1 MSYPR
6 VKRLLDV
13 LGALLG
19 LIVLSPL
26 IAGIALLVLIVHGA
40 PVIFVQERAT
50 KGARV
55 FRLRKFRSMRPVDPQ
70 RGWVTDED
78 RLTAFGRLLRSTSL
92 DELPSLW
99 NVLIGDMSLI
109 GPRPLTTD
117 YLLLY
122 TQEQRRRHMVRGGLS
137 GLCQVSGR
145 NGLGWDEKF
154 DLDIEYVDTMSFAL
168 DLKILRRTFTAVLS
182 RQGVT
187 TENEVTA
194 QSYGGSLR
202 SDLVVFRPHVTGK
215 DRSSWTVE
223 TPAGQYLGWCT
234 MHASGGRSQMIR
246 FHPASD
252 VAAWHQFPAIYTEV
266 LRLLLNRARS
276 WDADFAVCSAASL
289 SPAEAQLYAQAGFRQ
304 LPNDRGPTVLPRAE
318 HTTDEELFLYT
329 NLDPESAPLIEM
341 GLAS

>member
-1 MSYPR
+1 MRYPR

-19 LIVLSPL
+19 LLVLSPL
-26 IAGIALLVLIVHGA
+26 IAGISLLVLTFHGA
-40 PVIFVQERAT
+40 PVIFVQDRAT

-55 FRLRKFRSMRPVDPQ
+55 FQLRKFRSMRPVDPQ

-117 YLLLY
+117 YLQLY
-122 TQEQRRRHMVRGGLS
+122 TPEQARRHQVRGGLS

-145 NGLGWDEKF
+145 NELSWDEKF
-154 DLDIEYVDTMSFAL
+154 DLDIEYVDTMSFTL
-168 DLKILRRTFTAVLS
+168 DLRILLRTFTAVVS
-182 RQGVT
+182 RQGIT

-202 SDLVVFRPHVTGK
+202 SDLVVFRPNVTGK
-215 DRSSWTVE
+215 DRSRWTVE
-223 TPAGQYLGWCT
+223 TPAGQYLGWCSMLT
-234 MHASGGRSQMIR
+234 SGDRSQMIR
-246 FHPASD
+246 FHPEP
-252 VAAWHQFPAIYTEV
+252 AAAAGQDIQALYTEV

-276 WDADFAVCSAASL
+276 SDAEFAVCSAASL
-289 SPAEAQLYAQAGFRQ
+289 SPAEVQLYAQAGFRQ
-304 LPNDRGPTVLPRAE
+304 LPNDQG
-318 HTTDEELFLYT
+318 LFLYT